1 MSNLM
6 EVFGLHSNLKKCVF
20 VVKKLMTGQQENW
33 GSETLKIETLYRIL
47 SQESKMVT
55 FLGCLPVVLQ

>member
-6 EVFGLHSNLKKCVF
+6 EVFGLHINLNKCVF

-33 GSETLKIETLYRIL
+33 ESETLKIETLCRIL
-47 SQESKMVT
+47 SQESKMMT